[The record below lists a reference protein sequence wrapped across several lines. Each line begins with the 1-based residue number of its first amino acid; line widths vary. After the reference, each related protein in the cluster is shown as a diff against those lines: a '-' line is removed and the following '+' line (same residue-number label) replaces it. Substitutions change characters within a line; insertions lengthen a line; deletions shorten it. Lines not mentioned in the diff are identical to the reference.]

1 MRRTNRIPLAV
12 TILLLA
18 ALACNLPQP
27 TPPPSEGPNA
37 AYTAAAQTVAV
48 ALTQSAQNQV
58 PTATNTQAGA
68 PPPPVF
74 TSTNTNAPPT
84 IAPLNTNTPFPTT
97 TQQCDKAEFV
107 KDVTIPDGTVVPAGS
122 AFTKTW
128 RIKNIGTCTWTPAY
142 TVVYDHGNQMGGP
155 NAQALGVTV
164 SAGQTVDIAVNLVAP
179 TTANEYTGYWKLRN
193 ASGVTFTQFY
203 ANIKV
208 QAAST
213 FAVTSVTYTLS
224 TWSDAGHTNCPRVV
238 AHITTNGPG
247 TVTFKWTRMDTPGG
261 GATQS
266 INFAAA
272 DTKNVRNDWARGSTW
287 AGTPTWV
294 GIIIVTPNNQNFGHI
309 NFTNA
314 CTTP

>member
-37 AYTAAAQTVAV
+37 AYTAAAQTVAA
-48 ALTQSAQNQV
+48 ALTQSAQNQA

-68 PPPPVF
+68 PPPPPTS
-74 TSTNTNAPPT
+74 TSTNVPPT
-84 IAPLNTNTPFPTT
+84 IAPLSTNTPFPTS
-97 TQQCDKAEFV
+97 TQICDKAEFV
-107 KDVTIPDGTVVPAGS
+107 KDVTVPDGTVVTAGS

-142 TVVYDHGNQMGGP
+142 TIVYDHGNQMGGP
-155 NAQALGVTV
+155 SAQALGVTV
-164 SAGQTVDIAVNLVAP
+164 SPGQTVDIAINLVAP
-179 TTANEYTGYWKLRN
+179 ATPNEYTGYWKLRN

-208 QAAST
+208 QGVTT
-213 FAVTSVTYTLS
+213 FAVTSVTYTLA

-238 AHITTNGPG
+238 AHITVNQAG
-247 TVTFKWTRMDTPGG
+247 TVTFKWTRQDDPGG
-261 GATQS
+261 GANQT
-266 INFAAA
+266 ITFAAA
-272 DTKNVRNDWARGSTW
+272 GTKNVRYDWNRGSVW

-294 GIIIVTPNNQNFGHI
+294 GMIIVSPNNQNFGHI
-309 NFTNA
+309 NFNAA
-314 CTTP
+314 CTVP

>member
-37 AYTAAAQTVAV
+37 AYTAAAQTVAA
-48 ALTQSAQNQV
+48 ALTQSALNQA
-58 PTATNTQAGA
+58 PTATNTQAGV
-68 PPPPVF
+68 PPPLP
-74 TSTNTNAPPT
+74 TSTNTNVPPT
-84 IAPLNTNTPFPTT
+84 IAPLATNTLFPTS
-97 TQQCDKAEFV
+97 TQICDKAEFV
-107 KDVTIPDGTVVPAGS
+107 KDVTVPDGTVVPAGS

-142 TVVYDHGNQMGGP
+142 TIIYDHGNQMGGP
-155 NAQALGVTV
+155 SAQALGVTV
-164 SAGQTVDIAVNLVAP
+164 SPGQTVDIAVNLVAP
-179 TTANEYTGYWKLRN
+179 TTPNEYTGYWKLRN
-193 ASGVTFTQFY
+193 ANGVTFTQFY

-224 TWSDAGHTNCPRVV
+224 NWSDAGHTDCPRVV
-238 AHITTNGPG
+238 AHITVNAPG
-247 TVTFKWTRMDTPGG
+247 TVTYKWTREDIPGG

-266 INFAAA
+266 VTFAAA
-272 DTKNVRNDWARGSTW
+272 GTKNVRYDWARGSAW
-287 AGTPTWV
+287 AGTATWV
-294 GIIIVTPNNQNFGHI
+294 GLIVVSPNNQNFGHI
-309 NFTNA
+309 NFTAA
-314 CTTP
+314 CTIP

>member
-1 MRRTNRIPLAV
+1 MRRINRIPLAV

-37 AYTAAAQTVAV
+37 AFTAAAQTVAA
-48 ALTQSAQNQV
+48 ALTQSAQN
-58 PTATNTQAGA
+58 PLATATNTQAGA
-68 PPPPVF
+68 PPPPP
-74 TSTNTNAPPT
+74 TATNTNAPAPT
-84 IAPLNTNTPFPTT
+84 IAPINTNTPFPTS

-107 KDVTIPDGTVVPAGS
+107 TDVTIPDGTVVPAGS
-122 AFTKTW
+122 SFTKTW
-128 RIKNIGTCTWTPAY
+128 RIKNIGTCTWTPSY
-142 TVVYDHGNQMGGP
+142 TIVYDHGNQMGGP

-164 SAGQTVDIAVNLVAP
+164 NPGQTVDIAVNLVAP
-179 TTANEYTGYWKLRN
+179 TTPNDYTGYWKLRN

-203 ANIKV
+203 ADIKV

-238 AHITTNGPG
+238 AHITVNQAG
-247 TVTFKWTRMDTPGG
+247 TVTFKWTRQDDPNG
-261 GATQS
+261 GASQS
-266 INFAAA
+266 ITFAAA
-272 DTKNVRNDWARGSTW
+272 GTKNVRYDWSRGSPW

-294 GIIIVTPNNQNFGHI
+294 GMIIVSPNNQNFGHI
-309 NFTNA
+309 NFNVA
-314 CTTP
+314 CTVP